1 MTREEIGEKLKDI
14 MRLANPNSQID
25 LDAIV
30 EETNINTDLGM
41 NSVDMLFIVI
51 SIEEFFNINFDNVKF
66 GDLITVGDV
75 INFIQERI

>member
-14 MRLANPNSQID
+14 MRLANPNSHLD
-25 LDAIV
+25 LDAV
-30 EETNINTDLGM
+30 GEDTNINTDLGM

-66 GDLITVGDV
+66 GDLIRVGDV
-75 INFIQERI
+75 INFSQERI

>member
-14 MRLANPNSQID
+14 MRLANPNSHLD
-25 LDAIV
+25 LDAV
-30 EETNINTDLGM
+30 GEDTNINTDLGM

>member
-75 INFIQERI
+75 INFIQERV